1 MIDLFAPRDAW
12 SEQVYHPLIHNIK
25 KTQYHN
31 GQTNNP
37 TLFDHVVSIDNDVKV
52 PSSMD
57 ANKCEMQIM

>member
-12 SEQVYHPLIHNIK
+12 SEQVYHPLTH
-25 KTQYHN
+25 TPQYYN

-37 TLFDHVVSIDNDVKV
+37 NLFDHVASIDDDVMG

-57 ANKCEMQIM
+57 ANK